1 MNRPKKNTG
10 VKPVEDGYTSRMK
23 QYSASNI
30 TAAFLDFYQ
39 KRGHTICPS
48 APLVPEDPTLLV
60 TAAGMVPFKAYSSD
74 PEQAPYPT
82 AASVQKCLR
91 AGGKQSDLENVG
103 RTLRHH
109 TFFEMLGNF
118 SFGDY
123 FKKEAIDTAWELS
136 VHVWGLDPELIWVSV
151 YQDDDEAFDL
161 WEKRIGVPR
170 NRIVRL
176 GKKDNFWGPV
186 GDTGVCGPSSEL
198 HYDTGA
204 ERSCGRE
211 TCQPGCDCDR
221 YIEFWNLVFPQ
232 FFFTEQGNYD
242 PLPRPG
248 IDTGMGLE
256 RVAFLLQQVEDN
268 FHTDLFVPIRR
279 VVGTAFPEAQTGER
293 AEIAVNVACDHVRAL
308 VFALSEGI
316 MPSNEGRGY
325 VLRRL
330 LRRALTKMHPF
341 GVKKPFMSGA
351 VDAVISTMSARYPE
365 LEQRASLIKRV
376 ITAEEEHF
384 LSTIE
389 QGWNRFEEVIERSR
403 KARTGV
409 FPGKDAFTLYDT
421 FGFPPELTSE
431 LALDAG
437 LQLDKTAYEAE
448 MAKQKARSRKYHKVF
463 DENLRKSDKIE
474 ARLVVRL
481 EVNPITETE
490 FVGHDELACDA
501 AFGWVEVYEEG
512 DGHVIEAT
520 VDRTVFYPESGG
532 QVGDAGVAKVG
543 DVELD
548 VVDAFRRDNQ
558 IVHRMRWRGE
568 RRSESDIE
576 VLFKK
581 HPRAR
586 LEVDRDTR
594 LSTAR
599 NHTAT
604 HLLHAALRQVLGDH
618 VAQAGSLVAPDRL
631 RFDFH
636 HFQAM
641 TPGEI
646 DRVEQM
652 VNGAVMDDLA
662 VETAWLPREKAFAE
676 GAMALFG
683 EKYADTVRVVSVDVF
698 SKELCGG
705 THLRRTGE
713 IGLFAIRQETSV
725 AAGIRRIEALTG
737 WGTHTWFRRLHD
749 GHSYLA
755 SLLKVAPD
763 DLDRRVQA
771 LIEENEKLKR
781 RVSARESEQAVSSV
795 GEAIDRAEDVGG
807 IKLATF
813 EADTGDLAALRLT
826 GDHLRGKI
834 GLGIGL
840 LCLASGKKPVVLVV
854 VSDDLIRTRQ
864 VKANDIARRL
874 ADEFSIRGGGK
885 DHLAQLGINDKS
897 DFENIVSFVRS
908 WLEGL
913 S

>member
-1 MNRPKKNTG
+1 MMSNPKKNK
-10 VKPVEDGYTSRMK
+10 KPVDGDYTPRMK
-23 QYSASNI
+23 QYSAANI
-30 TAAFLDFYQ
+30 AATFLDFYRE
-39 KRGHTICPS
+39 RGHTYCPS
-48 APLVPEDPTLLV
+48 SPLVPEDPTLLF
-60 TAAGMVPFKAYSSD
+60 TAAGMVPFKAYYSD
-74 PEQAPYPT
+74 PDRAPYPT
-82 AASVQKCLR
+82 ATSVQKCLR

-136 VHVWGLDPELIWVSV
+136 VDVWKLDPALIWISIH
-151 YQDDDEAFDL
+151 QDDDEAFDL
-161 WEKRIGVPR
+161 WSERIGVPKE
-170 NRIVRL
+170 RIVRL

-204 ERSCGRE
+204 ARSCGRE
-211 TCQPGCDCDR
+211 SCQPGCDCDR

-256 RVAFLLQQVEDN
+256 RVAFLLQRVKDN
-268 FHTDLFVPIRR
+268 FHTDLFLPIRDAVKR
-279 VVGTAFPEAQTGER
+279 AFPKVQTGDK
-293 AEIAVNVACDHVRAL
+293 AEIAVNVASDHARAL
-308 VFALSEGI
+308 VFALAEGI

-341 GVKKPFMSGA
+341 GVKKPFMSDA
-351 VDAVISTMSARYPE
+351 VDAVIRTMGVRYPE
-365 LEQRASLIKRV
+365 LEQRASLIKRL

-384 LSTIE
+384 LSTID
-389 QGWNRFEEVIERSR
+389 QGWNRFQEVIERS
-403 KARTGV
+403 KMAKTGV
-409 FPGKDAFTLYDT
+409 FPGKEAFTLYDT

-437 LQLDKTAYEAE
+437 LTLDEAAYETE
-448 MAKQKARSRKYHKVF
+448 MAKQKTRSRKQHKVEL
-463 DENLRKSDKIE
+463 DAKLRRRDDD
-474 ARLVVRL
+474 ARPVVS
-481 EVNPITETE
+481 VDVKPVTETE
-490 FVGHDELACDA
+490 FLGHDELVCDA
-501 AFGWVEVYEEG
+501 NFGLVEVFE
-512 DGHVIEAT
+512 DGEQHVIEAT
-520 VDRTVFYPESGG
+520 TDRTVFYPESGG
-532 QVGDAGVAKVG
+532 QIGDTGAAKVG
-543 DVELD
+543 EEQLD

-558 IVHRMRWRGE
+558 IVHRMQWRGG
-568 RRSESDIE
+568 RRSDKD
-576 VLFKK
+576 LAAFFKDN
-581 HPRAR
+581 PATR

-594 LSTAR
+594 MSTAR

-604 HLLHAALRQVLGDH
+604 HLLHAALRRVLGDH

-641 TPGEI
+641 TPDEI
-646 DRVEQM
+646 DRVEQL

-662 VETAWLPREKAFAE
+662 VETAWLPREQAFAA

-683 EKYADTVRVVSVDVF
+683 EKYADTVRVVSVDAF

-705 THLRRTGE
+705 THLRHTGE

-737 WGTHTWFRRLHD
+737 WGARSYFRQIFEGRT
-749 GHSYLA
+749 GLA
-755 SLLKVAPD
+755 SQLKVAPD

-771 LIEENEKLKR
+771 LVDENEELR
-781 RVSARESEQAVSSV
+781 RRLNERESEQAVSSV

-807 IKLATF
+807 TKLATF
-813 EADTGDLAALRLT
+813 ETDTGDLAALRQT

-834 GLGIGL
+834 GLGVGL
-840 LCLASGKKPVVLVV
+840 LCLTTGKKPIVLVV

-864 VKANDIARRL
+864 VRANDIARRL
-874 ADEFSIRGGGK
+874 AEEYSLRGGGK

-897 DFENIVSFVRS
+897 DFKGIVSFVRS